1 MQKANLL
8 FLSLLSIIL
17 LSADKHEKV
26 HVSWMNFADVSS
38 NLQKEKRPVLI
49 DVYTDWCGWCKVMD
63 AKTYS
68 NKKVV
73 DYLQNKFYA
82 VKFNAE
88 TKDDV
93 AWEGK
98 TYHYNT
104 DYRCNELA
112 LYLLH
117 GQMAFPT
124 TVIIP
129 TDGSQPQAIPG
140 YLATKDLET
149 IVKYFGEDK
158 FGKIPFEEYQ
168 KSFKP
173 NW

>member
-1 MQKANLL
+1 MHKAKLL
-8 FLSLLSIIL
+8 FLSVFAIIL
-17 LSADKHEKV
+17 LSAGEHDKS
-26 HVSWMNFADVSS
+26 HVNWMNFADVSS
-38 NLQKEKRPVLI
+38 NLQKEKRLVLI

-63 AKTYS
+63 NKTYS

-73 DYLQNKFYA
+73 DYLQDKFYA

-88 TKDDV
+88 TKDDIV
-93 AWEGK
+93 WEGK
-98 TYHYNT
+98 IYHYNT
-104 DYRCNELA
+104 EYRCNELA

-129 TDGSQPQAIPG
+129 KDGSQPQAIPG
-140 YLATKDLET
+140 YLPTKDFES

-158 FGKIPFEEYQ
+158 YGNIPFEEYQ
-168 KSFKP
+168 KSFKSS
-173 NW
+173 W

>member
-1 MQKANLL
+1 MQKAKLL
-8 FLSLLSIIL
+8 FLSVFSIIL
-17 LSADKHEKV
+17 LSAGEHDKA
-26 HVSWMNFADVSS
+26 HVNWMNFTDVSS
-38 NLQKEKRPVLI
+38 NQQKEKKLVLI

-63 AKTYS
+63 SKTYS
-68 NKKVV
+68 NKKVA

-88 TKDDV
+88 TKDDIT
-93 AWEGK
+93 WEGK

-104 DYRCNELA
+104 DYKCNELA

-140 YLATKDLET
+140 YLPTKDFET

-158 FGKIPFEEYQ
+158 YGKIPFEEYQ

-173 NW
+173 AW

>member
-1 MQKANLL
+1 MHKAKLL
-8 FLSLLSIIL
+8 FLLVFAIIL
-17 LSADKHEKV
+17 LSADKHDKT
-26 HVSWMNFADVSS
+26 HVNWINFADLSS
-38 NLQKEKRPVLI
+38 NLQKEKRLVLI
-49 DVYTDWCGWCKVMD
+49 DVYTEWCGWCKVMD
-63 AKTYS
+63 SKTYS
-68 NKKVV
+68 NKKVA

-88 TKDDV
+88 TKDDII
-93 AWEGK
+93 WEGK
-98 TYHYNT
+98 TYHYIEA
-104 DYRCNELA
+104 YKCNELA

-140 YLATKDLET
+140 YLPTKDFET

-158 FGKIPFEEYQ
+158 YGKIPFEEYQ
-168 KSFKP
+168 KNFKSS
-173 NW
+173 W

>member
-1 MQKANLL
+1 MQKAKLL
-8 FLSLLSIIL
+8 FLSVFSIFL
-17 LSADKHEKV
+17 LSADKHDKT
-26 HVSWMNFADVSS
+26 HVNWINFAELSS
-38 NLQKEKRPVLI
+38 NLQKEKKLVLI

-63 AKTYS
+63 SKTYS

-88 TKDDV
+88 SKDDI

-98 TYHYNT
+98 NYHYSAE
-104 DYRCNELA
+104 YRCNELA

-129 TDGSQPQAIPG
+129 ADGSQPQAIPG
-140 YLATKDLET
+140 YLPTKDFES

-158 FGKIPFEEYQ
+158 YGKVPFEEYQ
-168 KSFKP
+168 KNFKSS
-173 NW
+173 W